1 MHKLTLILLLSL
13 IVQTVMLKGIWKQWS
28 PWTQCTVTCGKGR
41 QTRRRQC
48 IGVCPG
54 RKEIGKW
61 CTKMACPVNGNWG
74 PWSIYGPCSV
84 TCGEGVQ
91 ERTRLCN
98 DPTPVGDGE
107 PCDGVDASS
116 KSCNTET
123 CAVNGNWGPW
133 SIYGPCSVTCGE
145 GVQERTRLCNDPTPV
160 GDGEP
165 CDGVDASSKVV
176 TQKHVQTEFR
186 KHLNKSVICS
196 EVNGNWGPWSI
207 YGPCSVTC
215 GEGVQER
222 TRLCND
228 PTPVGDGEPCDGVD
242 ASSKSCNTETC
253 AAFTATLPGGV
264 HFFQNGGFIGYPI
277 KLLDNRGYSSGIFT
291 VLPGL
296 GGVYS
301 VSVTMMSGYVTA
313 HTTLRKNGAILV
325 WLFTNN
331 KYDMASQTINIQLVE
346 GDRIWVQM
354 TNQASSLFD
363 VYNTFSAVRI
373 R

>member
-1 MHKLTLILLLSL
+1 MARKQQDENLQTDKFDYMDLSDTF
-13 IVQTVMLKGIWKQWS
+13 IADIEGPVMLKGIWKQWS

-123 CAVNGNWGPW
+123 CA
-133 SIYGPCSVTCGE
+133 
-145 GVQERTRLCNDPTPV
+145 
-160 GDGEP
+160 
-165 CDGVDASSKVV
+165 
-176 TQKHVQTEFR
+176 
-186 KHLNKSVICS
+186 
-196 EVNGNWGPWSI
+196 VNGNWGPWSI